1 MKRLIFS
8 LSLVVPALVASLCL
22 VTPAVAGPTVPHKE
36 SADGKLTLSIN
47 PTPQNPLGTQTWI
60 AQGNATHMGS
70 YSQFGGHRFT
80 APDALGRGLILMG
93 YFTSTAADGSTISGN
108 YAGTYQIFGNQVRYN
123 VTANWV
129 TGTGR
134 LAGVTGT
141 APVVALLN
149 STTGTFHYDDVGTW
163 TLP

>member
-1 MKRLIFS
+1 
-8 LSLVVPALVASLCL
+8 
-22 VTPAVAGPTVPHKE
+22 
-36 SADGKLTLSIN
+36 
-47 PTPQNPLGTQTWI
+47 
-60 AQGNATHMGS
+60 
-70 YSQFGGHRFT
+70 
-80 APDALGRGLILMG
+80 MG

-108 YAGTYQIFGNQVRYN
+108 YAGTYQIIGNQVRYN

-141 APVVALLN
+141 ASVVALLN
-149 STTGTFHYDDVGTW
+149 ATTGTFHYDDVGTW